1 MAKANISTK
10 QAVAEVK
17 RLVAELNTLRN
28 EVKRTGTASKASFNK
43 LESSTAS
50 LKQKYAA
57 ANTTI
62 ARLNKTIKTQKG
74 KMDQLSRSTDKAG
87 KSIERTGKKSKKA
100 NRGMGSLTRGA
111 GKLFAAFGLIMGVQ
125 VFATIIKDSFKL
137 ILTFDALRFATE
149 KITDNVWEYSQS
161 MEFLLLLN
169 RRYGAELIVTTE
181 RWIKFLAAAKQSNV
195 TLLDTEKI
203 FESVTKA
210 SASLGLST
218 EDLKSVYLAL
228 EQMLSKGKVTTEEL
242 RRQLGEKLPGAMG
255 IMAASLGVTI
265 PMLDKMLKKGEILS
279 AEVLPDFAEALE
291 IAYGIEAVKKV
302 DTLASGLGRLAGGW
316 QTFVANI
323 GESEGPLIQAFSRVI
338 GMMDG
343 LLQRMILFNADDK
356 QRFRLEMP
364 AFRKDAVKRIDDQA
378 EKVVEA
384 LTGIKDADK
393 KIREEMTANRV
404 AVENTTNKDEL
415 IALNKHYDELLLELV
430 DHGKAVEAEKRAIAA
445 DGFLELKKEKE
456 DTEAAYKSIAE
467 SIELY
472 KKAMASGDMDI
483 VSRYGLEQQM
493 PLLREKKL
501 LMSGILKS
509 ITAEYDYKRKL
520 LEISGVATVEDEG
533 AAKRKPRNIEDIAD
547 LEKQI
552 QIAILEK
559 IMAGN
564 EAALSAE
571 ETGWEKRIFLT
582 KDQQKKKNRISEL
595 QLEIEI
601 EDIKKAEA
609 AKLKELNRPSTDKEK
624 PIAKGVIT
632 DQTLVIEKEAMQKIE
647 IAENKHYEKLISNGN
662 AAYNTLLGIT
672 KETNKDKIEVI
683 EDTYNKEIIAAK
695 KAYNASDKIAS
706 DKKKLENELKR
717 IAIKSANE
725 QIDLQ
730 IAILKVNL
738 AKLQSVDADEE
749 VIASTKRLINTLKAA
764 KQTMFNDD
772 DEDPAEK
779 FKKDLDT
786 MLGYASDYSQAIG
799 GIVDGIYGQRI
810 EAINAEIE
818 AERDKYDKLML
829 LAEGDEEQR
838 DTLRRDRDIKLA
850 KLEKKR
856 LKEEQKQAKA
866 RKAFAIADIVINTAV
881 AISKTLATGGAIFG
895 IPLVPVVAALGA
907 LQIAAVLA
915 QPIPK
920 YKDGGKIK
928 KDETAMI
935 NDGMYKEYVE
945 RNGSILTTNRKNAI
959 VNLKAD
965 DIVHKDYKSLNKNS
979 DVVSGMTGGSYISE
993 NEFNRLFLGV
1003 TSSIVDGFKK
1013 AKIIN
1018 NIKASSNNNSYRDK
1032 MSRWNG

>member
-279 AEVLPDFAEALE
+279 AEVLPDFADALE

-302 DTLASGLGRLAGGW
+302 DTLRTGIGRLSGGW

-323 GESEGPLIQAFSRVI
+323 SESEGPLIQVFVSIMGV
-338 GMMDG
+338 MDKVLQKII
-343 LLQRMILFNADDK
+343 LLTADDE
-356 QRFRLEMP
+356 QRQRLLMP
-364 AFRKDAVKRIDDQA
+364 QFTKEVVKRIEDQA
-378 EKVVEA
+378 KKVVEV
-384 LTGIKDADK
+384 LTGVKDADK

-404 AVENTTNKDEL
+404 AVENTTDKDEL

-430 DHGKAVEAEKRAIAA
+430 NYGKAVVAEKRAIAA
-445 DGFLELKKEKE
+445 DGFLLLKKEKE
-456 DTEAAYKSIAE
+456 DKEKEVKANADTILAYEITIANGKHDLNFREIRDLEDSIKLMEDKSVLLE
-467 SIELY
+467 
-472 KKAMASGDMDI
+472 GD
-483 VSRYGLEQQM
+483 LFN
-493 PLLREKKL
+493 
-501 LMSGILKS
+501 LK
-509 ITAEYDYKRKL
+509 AEYSVRRKL
-520 LEISGVATVEDEG
+520 LEISGVATAEDDS

-547 LEKQI
+547 LEKQV
-552 QIAILEK
+552 QIAILK
-559 IMAGN
+559 QVIAGN
-564 EAALSAE
+564 EAALVAE
-571 ETGWEKRIFLT
+571 ETGWAKRIFLT
-582 KDQQKKKNRISEL
+582 KEQQKNKNRISEL
-595 QLEIEI
+595 QLAIEV
-601 EDIKKAEA
+601 EQIKKAEA
-609 AKLKELNRPSTDKEK
+609 DKLKELTRPSTDTEI
-624 PIAKGVIT
+624 PYPKGFIT
-632 DQTLVIEKEAMQKIE
+632 EQTLAIEKKAIQEIE
-647 IAENKHYEKLISNGN
+647 IAEHNHYENLISNGN

-672 KETNKDKIEVI
+672 EGTNKDRVEVI
-683 EDTYNKEIIAAK
+683 EDAYNKEIIAAK
-695 KAYNASDKIAS
+695 NAYEASSKTARDKER
-706 DKKKLENELKR
+706 LEKELKR
-717 IAIKSANE
+717 LAIESANA

-749 VIASTKRLINTLKAA
+749 VIASTKRLINTLEAS

-772 DEDPAEK
+772 DSPEK
-779 FKKDLDT
+779 FKKDLET
-786 MLGYASDYSQAIG
+786 MLGYASEYSQAIG

-818 AERDKYDKLML
+818 AEKDKYDKLML

-838 DTLRRDRDIKLA
+838 DTLQRNRDIKIA
-850 KLEKKR
+850 QLEKKR

-945 RNGSILTTNRKNAI
+945 RNGSILTNDRKNAI
-959 VNLKAD
+959 VNLEAGD
-965 DIVHKDYKSLNKNS
+965 VVHKDYKSLNKDS

>member
-1 MAKANISTK
+1 MARASISTK
-10 QAVAEVK
+10 NAIAEIK
-17 RLVAELNTLRN
+17 RLVKELNDLR
-28 EVKRTGTASKASFNK
+28 EQVKRTGAASKASFDK
-43 LESSTAS
+43 LESSTAN
-50 LKQKYAA
+50 LKRKYAE

-62 ARLNKTIKTQKG
+62 SKLNKTIRTQQGEMSK
-74 KMDQLSRSTDKAG
+74 LSKNTDKAG
-87 KSIERTGKKSKKA
+87 RSIERTGKKSKKA
-100 NRGMGSLTRGA
+100 NAGMGSLTRGV
-111 GKLFAAFGLIMGVQ
+111 KQLFAAFGLIMGVQ
-125 VFATIIKDSFKL
+125 LFATIIKDTFKL
-137 ILTFDALRFATE
+137 ILAFDSLRFATE
-149 KITDNVWEYSQS
+149 KITENTWEYSQS

-210 SASLGLST
+210 AASFGLST
-218 EDLKSVYLAL
+218 EDLKSVYLAI
-228 EQMLSKGKVTTEEL
+228 EQMLSKGKITTEEL

-255 IMAASLGVTI
+255 IMAASIGVTI
-265 PMLDKMLKKGEILS
+265 PMLDKMLRKGEILS
-279 AEVLPDFAEALE
+279 AEVLPDFADALE
-291 IAYGIEAVKKV
+291 IAYGIQAVKKV
-302 DTLASGLGRLAGGW
+302 DTLRAGIGRLAGGW

-323 GESEGPLIQAFSRVI
+323 GESEGPLIQVFSSVI
-338 GMMDG
+338 GTIDKV
-343 LLQRMILFNADDK
+343 LQRMILFNADDK
-356 QRFRLEMP
+356 QRERLLMP
-364 AFRKDAVKRIDDQA
+364 QFTEAVVKSIEDQA
-378 EKVVEA
+378 KRVVEA
-384 LTGIKDADK
+384 LTGIKDADE
-393 KIREEMTANRV
+393 KIEDEMIANRI
-404 AVENTTNKDEL
+404 AADNTADEKEL
-415 IALNKHYDELLLELV
+415 QALNDHYDELMLELV
-430 DHGKAVEAEKRAIAA
+430 NYGKAVVAEKRSIAA

-456 DTEAAYKSIAE
+456 DTEAAYKSIVDNLA
-467 SIELY
+467 LY
-472 KKAMASGDMDI
+472 KKGRGGLDI
-483 VSRYGLEQQM
+483 AGITSNYQLEQEI
-493 PLLREKKL
+493 LLLEEKKIL
-501 LMSGILKS
+501 TSGILKS
-509 ITAEYDYKRKL
+509 LTAEYDYKRKL
-520 LEISGVATVEDEG
+520 LEISGVATVPEDEG
-533 AAKRKPRNIEDIAD
+533 AAKRKARNIEDIAD
-547 LEKQI
+547 LEKQV
-552 QIAILEK
+552 QIAILK
-559 IMAGN
+559 QIIAGN

-632 DQTLVIEKEAMQKIE
+632 DQTLVIEKEAMQNIE
-647 IAENKHYEKLISNGN
+647 IAENKHYANLISNGN

-672 KETNKDKIEVI
+672 KETNKDKIEVV

-695 KAYNASDKIAS
+695 NAYNASDKIAS
-706 DKKKLENELKR
+706 DKKRLENELKR

-749 VIASTKRLINTLKAA
+749 VIASTKRLINTLEAS

-772 DEDPAEK
+772 DSPEK
-779 FKKDLDT
+779 FKKDLET
-786 MLGYASDYSQAIG
+786 MLGYASEYSQAIG

-810 EAINAEIE
+810 EAINAEIQ
-818 AERDKYDKLML
+818 AEKDKYDKLLL

-838 DTLRRDRDIKLA
+838 DTLRRDRDIKIA

-866 RKAFAIADIVINTAV
+866 RKAFAIAEIVINTAV
-881 AISKTLATGGAIFG
+881 AISKVLSQSGLFG

-920 YKDGGKIK
+920 YKDGGKVK

-945 RNGSILTTNRKNAI
+945 RNGSILTNDRKNAI
-959 VNLKAD
+959 VNLEAGD
-965 DIVHKDYKSLNKNS
+965 VVHKDYKSLNKDS